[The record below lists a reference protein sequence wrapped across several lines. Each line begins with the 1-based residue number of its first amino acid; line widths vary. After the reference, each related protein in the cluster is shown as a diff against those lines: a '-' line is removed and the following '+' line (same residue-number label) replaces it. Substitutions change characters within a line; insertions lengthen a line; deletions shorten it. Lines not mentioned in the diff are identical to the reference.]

1 MKIIRNLLKLAKK
14 INDLKGL
21 TCYELPKREKLTVT
35 SNTTKSNNP

>member
-21 TCYELPKREKLTVT
+21 KRAT
-35 SNTTKSNNP
+35 SYLSVRN

>member
-21 TCYELPKREKLTVT
+21 IRATSYKDRPKLK
-35 SNTTKSNNP
+35 

>member
-21 TCYELPKREKLTVT
+21 TRATSYGHRPKFR
-35 SNTTKSNNP
+35 NM